1 MGEAAAP
8 QIGEVGTYEHLPGTG
23 PATTTLHFTL
33 AYDPAEFDGL
43 LLARYRHRGH
53 KELPLLSQRLA

>member
-1 MGEAAAP
+1 
-8 QIGEVGTYEHLPGTG
+8 LPGTG

-53 KELPLLSQRLA
+53 KELPLLSKRLA